1 MAKRDT
7 LLIVDDMEINRAIL
21 RGMFEDEYNI
31 LEAENGERALL
42 FLRQYQQQITAVL
55 LDLVMPIKDGYQVME
70 EMNRSD
76 LISRI
81 PVVVITSE
89 ERPESEVRSFDL
101 GASDIIRK
109 PFEIHVVR
117 RRVNNVVEL
126 CRHKLQLEE
135 LVEEQSVRLR
145 QANSVLI
152 DAMSSVIESRSLESG
167 QHIRRIRLFTKIL
180 LEDVARSYQEYDLH
194 DREIAIIADAAS
206 MHDIG
211 KIAIPDSILNKPG
224 RLTPEE
230 FEVMKTHTTKG
241 CEILAG
247 LERMQDK
254 EYLGYAYNICRYHHE
269 RWDGRGYPDGLKG
282 DNIPICA
289 QVVAIADCYDAL
301 TTDRVYKKAIP
312 PAQAFTMIINGEC
325 GAFSPR
331 LLECF
336 KNAQAAFAQL
346 SREYADGRPAET
358 SEDMMA
364 SPERE
369 QFTTEINTLEQGQ
382 LKYFSLL
389 RYLGSTVMEVDFNTG
404 VYHVVYLSD
413 DSFVSLRS
421 GTQFEDSIRAFAQT
435 AVHPEERDMVLE
447 LLGPYGRE
455 FFAEG
460 RMKRTRRYRV
470 LNRATGAYDWYE
482 ATMVRVDLNSP
493 RQRKALII
501 WRRAEHTQADY
512 AQMKFTQNQI
522 YDCLLEG
529 IYQCEND
536 KWFTLRYFNQGLL
549 NLVGYTEQE
558 LAERFHNRYIELVYE
573 PDRDSMAA
581 QVKEQLNSSKV
592 YKGEYRLVRKD
603 GALIWVLDHCLLAV
617 DADGSECFYSILLDI
632 TKSKKYQ
639 EELRL
644 SLDRHE
650 IILNQSND
658 IIFEWDVATDSMM
671 VSANWEKRF
680 GYQPIT
686 ENASRMLPVVSHIHP
701 DDVMQISTLVQ
712 AACAGEGYIQAELRF
727 AEANGR
733 YRWCRVRATTQ
744 LDAKHHPVKVVGV
757 ITDIDN
763 EKRATQ
769 KLMDRAERD
778 TLTKLYNKEAGRKRV
793 EWSIDHSEPTDSSAM
808 LIIDVDDFKQI
819 NDRFGH
825 MFGDAVLARM
835 AERITG
841 LFREGDVLSRIGGD
855 EFLAFM
861 PSIPSK
867 EVAQVRAQKIID
879 SIRSLMREET
889 KDVRLSYS
897 IGIAYFPGDGEDFDT
912 LFGHADQAL
921 YRAKAAGKNCWQ
933 VYSDS
938 MPTWPDACEPLVART
953 RIDSEG
959 YSGVNLDHLIL
970 GAFEKLYSAADFDD
984 AVQSILATVG
994 KAFNVSRVYIFETS
1008 GDELHCNNTYEWCN
1022 EGIRPEK
1029 EKLQN
1034 YPYVEGDS
1042 DYRDNF
1048 TEGGIFYCPDIKKL
1062 PEGQRDELKSQG
1074 ILSMLQCA
1082 IIEDGKFR
1090 GFVGFDDCV
1099 LHRLWTQEQIDM
1111 LAFLSKLLYVFLMRR
1126 RALDRLREWED
1137 K

>member
-1 MAKRDT
+1 
-7 LLIVDDMEINRAIL
+7 
-21 RGMFEDEYNI
+21 
-31 LEAENGERALL
+31 
-42 FLRQYQQQITAVL
+42 
-55 LDLVMPIKDGYQVME
+55 MP
-70 EMNRSD
+70 
-76 LISRI
+76 
-81 PVVVITSE
+81 
-89 ERPESEVRSFDL
+89 
-101 GASDIIRK
+101 
-109 PFEIHVVR
+109 
-117 RRVNNVVEL
+117 
-126 CRHKLQLEE
+126 
-135 LVEEQSVRLR
+135 
-145 QANSVLI
+145 
-152 DAMSSVIESRSLESG
+152 
-167 QHIRRIRLFTKIL
+167 
-180 LEDVARSYQEYDLH
+180 
-194 DREIAIIADAAS
+194 
-206 MHDIG
+206 
-211 KIAIPDSILNKPG
+211 
-224 RLTPEE
+224 
-230 FEVMKTHTTKG
+230 
-241 CEILAG
+241 
-247 LERMQDK
+247 
-254 EYLGYAYNICRYHHE
+254 
-269 RWDGRGYPDGLKG
+269 
-282 DNIPICA
+282 
-289 QVVAIADCYDAL
+289 
-301 TTDRVYKKAIP
+301 
-312 PAQAFTMIINGEC
+312 
-325 GAFSPR
+325 
-331 LLECF
+331 
-336 KNAQAAFAQL
+336 
-346 SREYADGRPAET
+346 
-358 SEDMMA
+358 
-364 SPERE
+364 
-369 QFTTEINTLEQGQ
+369 
-382 LKYFSLL
+382 
-389 RYLGSTVMEVDFNTG
+389 
-404 VYHVVYLSD
+404 
-413 DSFVSLRS
+413 
-421 GTQFEDSIRAFAQT
+421 
-435 AVHPEERDMVLE
+435 
-447 LLGPYGRE
+447 
-455 FFAEG
+455 
-460 RMKRTRRYRV
+460 
-470 LNRATGAYDWYE
+470 
-482 ATMVRVDLNSP
+482 
-493 RQRKALII
+493 
-501 WRRAEHTQADY
+501 
-512 AQMKFTQNQI
+512 
-522 YDCLLEG
+522 
-529 IYQCEND
+529 
-536 KWFTLRYFNQGLL
+536 
-549 NLVGYTEQE
+549 
-558 LAERFHNRYIELVYE
+558 
-573 PDRDSMAA
+573 
-581 QVKEQLNSSKV
+581 
-592 YKGEYRLVRKD
+592 
-603 GALIWVLDHCLLAV
+603 
-617 DADGSECFYSILLDI
+617 
-632 TKSKKYQ
+632 
-639 EELRL
+639 
-644 SLDRHE
+644 
-650 IILNQSND
+650 
-658 IIFEWDVATDSMM
+658 ATDSMM

-841 LFREGDVLSRIGGD
+841 LFREGDVLSSIGGD

-1022 EGIRPEK
+1022 EGIQPEK

-1111 LAFLSKLLYVFLMRR
+1111 LAFLSKLLYVVLMRR